1 MLVSPYICNAGLTCY
16 MTKIFVNTEHM
27 NNVSMQSIFFFD
39 DVLEHIIK
47 YLPHDK
53 TVETSKNLICIE

>member
-1 MLVSPYICNAGLTCY
+1 